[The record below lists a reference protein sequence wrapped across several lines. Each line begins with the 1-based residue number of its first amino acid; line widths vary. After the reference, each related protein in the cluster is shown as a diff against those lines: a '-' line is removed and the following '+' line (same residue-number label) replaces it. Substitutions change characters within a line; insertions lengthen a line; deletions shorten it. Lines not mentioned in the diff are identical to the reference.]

1 LRQDAPEIEAASV
14 GGLFQLK
21 NMSRVPSWESVT
33 NDNRDPANK
42 GLDFVS
48 RGPLTRTPEGKH
60 STPVCRNVR
69 NASRVSLC
77 HQANL

>member
-21 NMSRVPSWESVT
+21 NMSRVPSRESVT

-42 GLDFVS
+42 GPRLCKS
-48 RGPLTRTPEGKH
+48 R
-60 STPVCRNVR
+60 PVNE
-69 NASRVSLC
+69 NA
-77 HQANL
+77 